1 MLGPSCCSTAQDFC
15 AIPFMSA
22 AGIAAAF
29 GISRSMMY
37 FGIWSCPVS
46 CGISVV
52 GHRGKCGSVPARNP
66 RIPVGENAARVFLPH
81 PRVESLQLEHVV
93 LLELLAE

>member
-37 FGIWSCPVS
+37 FGIGVIRLVVEFSL
-46 CGISVV
+46 V
-52 GHRGKCGSVPARNP
+52 GHRGHCGSVPARNS
-66 RIPVGENAARVFLPH
+66 RIPVGENATRVFLPH
-81 PRVESLQLEHVV
+81 PRVESPELERVV

>member
-1 MLGPSCCSTAQDFC
+1 MLGPSCLSTEHDFC

-22 AGIAAAF
+22 AEIAAAF

-37 FGIWSCPVS
+37 FGIR
-46 CGISVV
+46 GFQSVV
-52 GHRGKCGSVPARNP
+52 GLVGHRRNCGSVPARNS

-81 PRVESLQLEHVV
+81 PRVKSPEVERVV